1 MKHPVDGR
9 YLDYVAYLLTLLLG
23 ITNQTQFYSFF
34 LRNSQLF
41 DGSYKT
47 KVSAKAINSYYYP
60 FDLNIFTWK
69 QMPFWSWIAVTK
81 ISYRSSDRCAEPL
94 SICGFENSQN
104 CARPLILF
112 CTLWIHS
119 IVVIV
124 HLIIYQFVLLYSKQM
139 SFLLLSKQLN
149 TCHFETWCYS

>member
-69 QMPFWSWIAVTK
+69 QMPF
-81 ISYRSSDRCAEPL
+81 
-94 SICGFENSQN
+94 
-104 CARPLILF
+104 
-112 CTLWIHS
+112 
-119 IVVIV
+119 
-124 HLIIYQFVLLYSKQM
+124 
-139 SFLLLSKQLN
+139 
-149 TCHFETWCYS
+149 